1 MAEDAEL
8 LAGIPLFQ
16 SLDPAER
23 ATLAAAMTRVSY
35 PKGEVLFRTGD
46 PGDALYVVRSGKVEL
61 SVRDHS
67 GDRIVLDHCG
77 PGGLFGELS
86 MFDGGARTAN
96 AEAVDTSELLL
107 LDRKDFLDFLREHPD
122 AALHLLAM
130 VAGRLRRTDQLLRGR
145 VVRNVNVEAEQ
156 KQSAL
161 DRAADA
167 IASFA
172 GSMPFVIIHAVFFA
186 VWIVLNLDVIP
197 GATAF
202 DPFPFGLLTM
212 AVSLE
217 AIFLSVFVLLSQNL
231 QSAKERVRADIE
243 YEINLKAELEV
254 SQLHEKVDRLHEELV
269 ARLNRVEIQLG
280 TVGAAAHSAPSRPQ
294 A

>member
-8 LAGIPLFQ
+8 LASIPLFQ
-16 SLDPAER
+16 GLEPAER
-23 ATLAAAMTRVSY
+23 AALAASMTRVSY
-35 PKGEVLFRTGD
+35 PKGKLLFRTGD
-46 PGDALYVVRSGKVEL
+46 PGDALYVVRSGKIEL
-61 SVRDHS
+61 SVRDHA
-67 GDRIVLDHCG
+67 GGHIVLDHCE

-96 AEAVDTSELLL
+96 AEAVETSELLL
-107 LDRKDFLDFLREHPD
+107 LERQDFLTFVRANPD
-122 AALHLLAM
+122 ASLGLLAM
-130 VAGRLRRTDQLLRGR
+130 VAGRLRKTDQLLRGR
-145 VVRNVNVEAEQ
+145 VARNVNVEAEQ
-156 KQSAL
+156 KREML
-161 DRAADA
+161 DRVAEA
-167 IASFA
+167 IAGFA
-172 GSMPFVIIHAVFFA
+172 GSVPFVLIHAAFFA
-186 VWIVLNLDVIP
+186 VWIVLNLDIIP
-197 GATAF
+197 GLSAF
-202 DPFPFGLLTM
+202 DAFPFGLLTM

-254 SQLHEKVDRLHEELV
+254 SQLHEKVDHLHEELI

-280 TVGAAAHSAPSRPQ
+280 TAGSAAQARQTRPQ

>member
-1 MAEDAEL
+1 MADDAEL

-16 SLDPAER
+16 GLEAAER
-23 ATLAAAMTRVSY
+23 ATLAATMTRVSY
-35 PKGEVLFRTGD
+35 PKGEVLFCTGD
-46 PGDALYVVRSGKVEL
+46 PGDALYVVHSGRVEL
-61 SVRDHS
+61 SVRDHA
-67 GDRIVLDHCG
+67 GERIVLDHCE

-96 AEAVDTSELLL
+96 AEAIDTTELLL
-107 LDRKDFLDFLREHPD
+107 LDRQDFLSFLRLHPE

-130 VAGRLRRTDQLLRGR
+130 VAGRLRKTDQLLRGR
-145 VVRNVNVEAEQ
+145 VARNVNVEAQQ
-156 KQSAL
+156 KQSTL
-161 DRAADA
+161 DRIADT

-186 VWIVLNLDVIP
+186 VWILLNLDIIP
-197 GATAF
+197 GVAAF

-254 SQLHEKVDRLHEELV
+254 AQLHEKVDRLHEELIGRL
-269 ARLNRVEIQLG
+269 ARLETQLVG
-280 TVGAAAHSAPSRPQ
+280 SGAAGYSRVLKPQ